1 MRIGRI
7 LIIVAVV
14 VVVAIG
20 GAVAYVATID
30 VNQYKPQIAAAV
42 KDQTGRD
49 LAIKGEIKLG
59 LFPPAATVSGVS
71 FQNASWGSRPTMAT
85 VDSFAAQ
92 VQLMPLI
99 FGGNIK
105 VDRLVLK
112 GVDVLLETDR
122 QGRGNWEFA
131 AAKPAA
137 PAPAPTPTA
146 PGKPAAG
153 APQLPEFAEV
163 RLDDVKLTY
172 RDGATG
178 KTTTAA
184 VRSLEASAPGG
195 GPLKI
200 KMAAAYNNEPVE
212 LAGTLGQL
220 SELAAPSR
228 PWPVQLTFAMAGAK
242 GAVDGAIKQPMQGKG
257 FDLKFKAEA
266 PDIAAM
272 AKRFGAEVPLTGPM
286 QVSARVTDPAPNRY
300 AVSEL
305 KAAAGGSDLAGDVTA
320 TVGGPKPVITANL
333 SSTKVDLAK
342 LAPAGEKS
350 AGDKGAPPAGKPG
363 AGAAGDGRVFSD
375 DPLPFEALN
384 AADADVKYRA
394 QEILAQGTTIRNLN
408 VALVLRNGELKVTPL
423 SAGVGG
429 GTINADLTMAAR
441 GQSLTGKISGKA
453 IQLGNLLK
461 ETKTSTYLN
470 DGVTDLDVDFRGAG
484 KSMRQLMAGLSGRA
498 LVLVGKGE
506 IESKYVDLLGADVVR
521 VLTPLQGSQAQTRLN
536 CGVIRYDIAGGK
548 ADSKVFVID
557 TGRMTV
563 VGEGNINLA
572 SEQIAMLVTPKPK
585 DAAMVSLAVP
595 IRVGGTLGKPSF
607 SPDPAAAAKGVAG
620 AVAGSVL
627 LGPVGVIAPLV
638 SGGQAKAADPC
649 AEATALATGQKP
661 PTAAGPAPAQPA
673 QQQPQ
678 QQPSGSPL
686 QDLGKGVRGLFGR

>member
-7 LIIVAVV
+7 LIIAAAVV
-14 VVVAIG
+14 VVALG

-30 VNQYKPQIAAAV
+30 VNQYKPEITAKV
-42 KDQTGRD
+42 KEQTGRD
-49 LAIKGEIKLG
+49 LVIKGEINLG

-112 GVDVLLETDR
+112 GVDVLLETDK

-131 AAKPAA
+131 AKPARPTTPA
-137 PAPAPTPTA
+137 PAPAA

-163 RLDDVKLTY
+163 RLDDVKLTH
-172 RDGATG
+172 RDGVTG

-184 VRSLEASAPGG
+184 IKSLQASAPGG
-195 GPLKI
+195 GPLKL
-200 KMAAAYNNEPVE
+200 KLEAAYNNEPVE

-220 SELAAPSR
+220 SDLAAPSR
-228 PWPVQLTFAMAGAK
+228 PWPIKLDIAFAGAK
-242 GAVDGAIKQPMQGKG
+242 AAVDGAIKQPMEGKG
-257 FDLKFKAEA
+257 FDLKLRAEA
-266 PDIAAM
+266 PDIAAL
-272 AKRFGAEVPLTGPM
+272 AKRIGAETPLTGPL
-286 QVSARVTDPAPNRY
+286 QVSARVSDPAPNRY
-300 AVSEL
+300 AISEL
-305 KAAAGGSDLAGDVTA
+305 KATAGGSDLAGDITA
-320 TVGGPKPVITANL
+320 TVGGAKPVVTANL

-342 LAPAGEKS
+342 LAPKDEK
-350 AGDKGAPPAGKPG
+350 AAAGKTTAAG
-363 AGAAGDGRVFSD
+363 KSGAAKGGDGRVFND
-375 DPLPFEALN
+375 DPLPFDALN
-384 AADADVKYRA
+384 AADADIKYRA
-394 QEILAQGTTIRNLN
+394 QEILAQGTTIKNFN
-408 VALVLRNGELKVTPL
+408 VALVLRNGELKVAPF
-423 SAGVGG
+423 SAGVGA
-429 GTINADLTMAAR
+429 GTLNADLTMTTR
-441 GQSLTGKISGKA
+441 GQALAGRITGKA
-453 IQLGNLLK
+453 IPLGNLLK

-470 DGVTDLDVDFRGAG
+470 DGPTDFEIDFRGAG
-484 KSMRQLMAGLSGRA
+484 RSMRQVMAGLNGRA
-498 LVLVGKGE
+498 LVQVGKGE
-506 IESKYVDLLGADVVR
+506 VESKYVDLLGADAVR
-521 VLTPLQGSQAQTRLN
+521 VLTPLEGSHAQTRLN

-572 SEQIAMLVTPKPK
+572 TEQLAMLVTPKPK

-595 IRVGGTLGKPSF
+595 IRVGGTLGSPSF
-607 SPDPAAAAKGVAG
+607 APDPGAAVKGVAG

-627 LGPVGVIAPLV
+627 LGPVGIIAPML
-638 SGGQAKAADPC
+638 SGGQRGGDPC
-649 AEATALATGQKP
+649 AEAIALATGQKP
-661 PTAAGPAPAQPA
+661 PTSAGPTQ
-673 QQQPQ
+673 QQQPQKQ
-678 QQPSGSPL
+678 QQPSGGPL